1 MSLSHVAAGLT
12 SRDKYIASAA
22 HRRHDGTAAA
32 TRDEFRRRLTEPED
46 AQARKLVQGKRIG
59 GAGIAPIHIPS
70 VLGEFRAHIGFLDLK
85 FKHVPVEIFK
95 SPLWLDYPVDILFQV
110 DARRCR

>member
-12 SRDKYIASAA
+12 NRDKNIASAA

-32 TRDEFRRRLTEPED
+32 TRDEIRRRLIKPED
-46 AQARKLVQGKRIG
+46 AQATKLFQAKRIG

-70 VLGEFRAHIGFLDLK
+70 VLGEYRAHIGFLDLW
-85 FKHVPVEIFK
+85 FKHVPVEIFELTTLIRL
-95 SPLWLDYPVDILFQV
+95 SH
-110 DARRCR
+110 